1 MREINNFFREGDEP
15 EMSRDD
21 SANSVVVVKIDGSG
35 FAPEQIINSQMLSG
49 IEALLDTP
57 QIIKEF
63 HSMLHPLTE
72 MIHEHESRGIH
83 NWMKSFLKMWSDL
96 RNFPAHCTGG
106 LENSLVSTPPIA
118 EIICVKNVE
127 AIVHYEPE

>member
-15 EMSRDD
+15 EMSRDE

-72 MIHEHESRGIH
+72 MIHEHESRGTRWVEIPSKDVVRFKKFS
-83 NWMKSFLKMWSDL
+83 NAPAGLKIPLSDYL
-96 RNFPAHCTGG
+96 MH
-106 LENSLVSTPPIA
+106 
-118 EIICVKNVE
+118 
-127 AIVHYEPE
+127 

>member
-21 SANSVVVVKIDGSG
+21 SADSVVVVNIDGSG

-72 MIHEHESRGIH
+72 MIHEHESRGTQWDKIPS
-83 NWMKSFLKMWSDL
+83 KDVV
-96 RNFPAHCTGG
+96 R
-106 LENSLVSTPPIA
+106 LVRLLNTLTWTELVPFGP
-118 EIICVKNVE
+118 
-127 AIVHYEPE
+127 

>member
-72 MIHEHESRGIH
+72 MIHEHESRGTQWDKIPSKDVVRFKEFS
-83 NWMKSFLKMWSDL
+83 NKPAGLKI
-96 RNFPAHCTGG
+96 PY
-106 LENSLVSTPPIA
+106 LVRLLNALTWTALVPFGP
-118 EIICVKNVE
+118 
-127 AIVHYEPE
+127 

>member
-83 NWMKSFLKMWSDL
+83 NWMKSFLKI
-96 RNFPAHCTGG
+96 HCCR
-106 LENSLVSTPPIA
+106 LQAVYSPIT
-118 EIICVKNVE
+118 VKNFVTVYTAFNPCNRGNLLLRLQE
-127 AIVHYEPE
+127 KV

>member
-1 MREINNFFREGDEP
+1 MHFLDFAMREINNFFREGDEP
-15 EMSRDD
+15 EMSRDE

-83 NWMKSFLKMWSDL
+83 NWMKSLLKMLTDL
-96 RNFPAHCTGG
+96 RNFQSHRRA
-106 LENSLVSTPPIA
+106 
-118 EIICVKNVE
+118 
-127 AIVHYEPE
+127 